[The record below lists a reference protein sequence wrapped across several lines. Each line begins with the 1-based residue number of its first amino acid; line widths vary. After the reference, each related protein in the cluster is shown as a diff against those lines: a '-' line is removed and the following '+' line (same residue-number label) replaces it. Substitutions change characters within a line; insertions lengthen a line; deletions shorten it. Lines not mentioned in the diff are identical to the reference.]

1 MESVSGKV
9 QTGLRLD
16 PELYNR
22 LKIKA
27 KQQKRSFNS
36 YVETLLEASA
46 CVEYPTIGKGFKVS
60 DEILSL
66 GNTLPHYSVEE
77 IAADERLSYLLS
89 K

>member
-1 MESVSGKV
+1 MEGMTAKV

-16 PELYNR
+16 PVLYNR
-22 LKIKA
+22 LKVKA
-27 KQQKRSFNS
+27 KQENRSFNS
-36 YVETLLEASA
+36 YVERILYCAA
-46 CVEYPTIGKGFKVS
+46 GVEYPALGKDFKVS

-66 GNTLPHYSVEE
+66 GDVLPKYSAEE

>member
-1 MESVSGKV
+1 METVNAKV

-22 LKIKA
+22 LKTKA

-46 CVEYPTIGKGFKVS
+46 GI
-60 DEILSL
+60 
-66 GNTLPHYSVEE
+66 
-77 IAADERLSYLLS
+77 
-89 K
+89 